1 MDIMDNEELELAWK
15 YIAYTDRS
23 VFLTGK
29 AGTGKTTFLRKIQEL
44 SPKRK
49 IVVAPTGVAAINAQ
63 GVTIH
68 SQFQLPFTPYVPG
81 TSIGEDISK
90 HYRVSKEKKQILRT
104 LDLLIIDEISMV
116 RCDVLDAI
124 DNVLRKYR
132 HHDRPFGGVQLLMI
146 GDLQQL
152 APVAVEQEWSI
163 LKDYYSTPYFFSSNA
178 LQMIDYVTIE
188 LKHIYRQTDLRFI
201 DLLGKIRSG
210 VMDADALAQ
219 LNMRCIPGYV
229 PQEGEIYLTTHNL
242 TAQRY
247 NEAKLNEIREE
258 VHTFEAKIV
267 DNFPE
272 SSFPA
277 ERLLTLKV
285 GAQVMFIKNDSVSG
299 KHLYYN
305 GKIGKVVSIIGQ
317 DIKVKCKEDEEPI
330 SVTREIWENTKYS
343 LDPETK
349 EIKEEVEGSFQQ
361 IPLRLAW
368 AITVHKS
375 QGLTFDRAMLDIN
388 SSFAHGQ
395 VYVALS
401 RCRTLE
407 GLTLSQPLSPHSIIC
422 DRNVNDFTSR
432 ELERSRLASSQLP
445 QMEQMYF
452 LQLISELFDFAE
464 LNEQMRYVHR
474 ILQEHLYKLH
484 GDLIDRYANALSVFD
499 RSVNGVAMTFRSQY
513 TRLAAM
519 SPDPREDRGIDERVR
534 KGAQYFADELTNI
547 LKCLIKDS
555 KILIANQAVA
565 KQYKGALE
573 ALAETFRIKT
583 SLLSLT
589 CEHGFGISSYL
600 NDKAFCMLGDVPVP
614 KKKVKEEK
622 ESTYDIT
629 LRLLK
634 EGKSVKEIA
643 KIREMSIGTIEG
655 HLAKLVANGTI
666 EIDGYV
672 NKYNKGKILFAFAQ
686 LGSHASL
693 ADIKNILPRN
703 ISYAEIKM
711 VKAEL
716 ERKG

>member
-1 MDIMDNEELELAWK
+1 MDNEELELAWK

-29 AGTGKTTFLRKIQEL
+29 AGTGKTTFLRKIQEM

-68 SQFQLPFTPYVPG
+68 SQFQLPFSPYVPG
-81 TSIGEDISK
+81 TSISEDVNR

-124 DNVLRKYR
+124 DSVLRKYR
-132 HHDRPFGGVQLLMI
+132 RHDKPFGGVQLLMI

-152 APVAVEQEWSI
+152 APVAVEQEWNI
-163 LKDYYSTPYFFSSNA
+163 LKDYYPTPYFFSSNA

-188 LKHIYRQTDLRFI
+188 LKRIYRQTDLKFI
-201 DLLGKIRSG
+201 DLLGKIRTG
-210 VMDADALAQ
+210 VTDADSLKL
-219 LNMRCIPGYV
+219 LNQRCNPGYE

-247 NEAKLNEIREE
+247 NEAKLNAIKEE
-258 VHTFEAKIV
+258 VHTFEAKII

-272 SSFPA
+272 SSYPA
-277 ERLLTLKV
+277 DKLLTLKE

-305 GKIGKVVSIIGQ
+305 GKIGKVISINGQ

-349 EIKEEVEGSFQQ
+349 EIKEEIEGSFQQ

-375 QGLTFDRAMLDIN
+375 QGLTFDKAMLDIN

-407 GLTLSQPLSPHSIIC
+407 GLTLSRPLSPQSIIC
-422 DRNVNDFTSR
+422 DSNVHEFTTK
-432 ELERSRLASSQLP
+432 ELEHSRNASSQLP
-445 QMEQMYF
+445 QIEQQYF
-452 LQLISELFDFAE
+452 LHLISELFDFSE
-464 LNEQMRYVHR
+464 INEQMHYVHR
-474 ILQEHLYKLH
+474 ILQEHLYRFH
-484 GDLIDRYANALSVFD
+484 EDLIEKYAEAMNAFD
-499 RSVNGVAMTFRSQY
+499 NSINAVATTFRSQY
-513 TRLAAM
+513 TRLATS
-519 SPDPREDRGIDERVR
+519 SPDPREDTNLDERIR
-534 KGAQYFADELTNI
+534 KGARYFADGLTNI
-547 LKCLIKDS
+547 LKVLLKESIF
-555 KILIANQAVA
+555 KITNQAVA
-565 KQYKGALE
+565 KQYNGALE
-573 ALAETFRIKT
+573 TLTETYRVKT
-583 SLLSLT
+583 SLLFLT
-589 CEHGFGISSYL
+589 AEHGFNISTYL
-600 NDKAFCMLGDVPVP
+600 NDKAFCLLGEIHE
-614 KKKVKEEK
+614 VKRSKEK
-622 ESTYDIT
+622 GEKINTKEIT
-629 LRLLK
+629 LRMLK
-634 EGKSVKEIA
+634 EGKSIKEIS
-643 KIREMSIGTIEG
+643 KIRGIGAPTIESHMATLVADGTIS
-655 HLAKLVANGTI
+655 V
-666 EIDGYV
+666 DDYV
-672 NKYNKGKILFAFAQ
+672 NKYNKGKILFAISQ
-686 LGSHASL
+686 LGLHATLSE
-693 ADIKNILPRN
+693 IKEILPKG
-703 ISYAEIKM
+703 ITYAEIKM
-711 VKAEL
+711 VKASL
-716 ERKG
+716 SHT